1 MDCKVK
7 KHSLLISGHYTSI
20 SLEDAFWEELKQIAK
35 KRQLTLSSLVAEI
48 DNSRQGNLSSA
59 LRLFV
64 LQELKKQ
71 FIEV

>member
-20 SLEDAFWEELKQIAK
+20 CLEDAFWEELKQIAK

-48 DNSRQGNLSSA
+48 DNNRQGNLSSA

-64 LQELKKQ
+64 LQELKK
-71 FIEV
+71 

>member
-35 KRQLTLSSLVAEI
+35 KRQLTLSSLVAEV
-48 DNSRQGNLSSA
+48 DNNRQGNLSSA

-64 LQELKKQ
+64 LQELKKT
-71 FIEV
+71 IY

>member
-48 DNSRQGNLSSA
+48 DNNRQGNLSSA

-64 LQELKKQ
+64 LQELKKT
-71 FIEV
+71 IY

>member
-48 DNSRQGNLSSA
+48 DNNRQGNLSSA

-64 LQELKKQ
+64 LQELKK
-71 FIEV
+71 

>member
-48 DNSRQGNLSSA
+48 DNNRQGNLSSA

-64 LQELKKQ
+64 LQELKKTTY
-71 FIEV
+71 